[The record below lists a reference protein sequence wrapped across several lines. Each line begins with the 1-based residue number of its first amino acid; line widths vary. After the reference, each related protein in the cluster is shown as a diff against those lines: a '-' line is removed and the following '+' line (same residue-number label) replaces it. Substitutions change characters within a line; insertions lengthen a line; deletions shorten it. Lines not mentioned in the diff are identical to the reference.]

1 MHIVHL
7 TASIFYGGPER
18 QMLGLAK
25 ALPPDYRSSFLS
37 FSEDGRGQSF
47 VEQVRAAGFDGDVLA
62 YDTPWL
68 LDAAREL
75 AGRLRAARA
84 DVLLCHGYKANLV
97 GRMAARRTGTP
108 VLAVSRGWTGENLKV
123 RLYETIDRLHLRY
136 MDHVI
141 CVSEAQA
148 RKVRAVGFPPKRTTI
163 IRNSARANSFRD
175 PDPAGRKLLESFF
188 ATPGQRLVVAA
199 GRLSPDKGFQ
209 VLIEAVRRVAPA
221 DPAAR
226 FLVFGRGAWHDELQ
240 WRIKAAGLGEV
251 FVLGGF
257 RDDLDRLL
265 PSADLFVLPSFTEGL
280 PNVVL
285 EASAAGVPVVATAVG
300 GTPEVLADGITGYL
314 VPAGDADVLAKR
326 VGELLGNEPLRQRM
340 GQAGRQRVCTLFTFE
355 AQAVA
360 YRRLFAELFPH
371 VAQPGVC

>member
-1 MHIVHL
+1 MYIVHL

-175 PDPAGRKLLESFF
+175 PDPAARKTLQSFF
-188 ATPGQRLVVAA
+188 ATPGERLVVAA

-209 VLIEAVRRVAPA
+209 VLIEAVRQVVPA

-226 FLVFGRGAWHDELQ
+226 FLVFGRGAWRDELQ
-240 WRIKAAGLGEV
+240 RRIKAVGLAEV

-300 GTPEVLADGITGYL
+300 GTPEVLADGVTGYL
-314 VPAGDADVLAKR
+314 VPAGNADALAKHI
-326 VGELLGNEPLRQRM
+326 GELLSSEPLRQRM
-340 GQAGRQRVCTLFTFE
+340 GQAGRQRVRTLFTFE
-355 AQAVA
+355 AQAAA
-360 YRRLFAELFPH
+360 YRRLFAELLPN
-371 VAQPGVC
+371 VPQPAAC